1 MLIWFTIV
9 HCLDST
15 LWVQDYPWGMNF
27 FILDCVFLATYR
39 SRKNGVRNP
48 APESWILDFRILRF
62 GSRQVL
68 SFSFA
73 HQRQA
78 DRGLVDE
85 REFKDLPRI
94 STQDIDVQK
103 CGAIVSKSDN
113 WLLIPNCGNCE
124 RLWASKIGFSYS
136 ATSNFTLGDCNG
148 RFGLAVFRTAGL
160 HAGNFHVKVLYR
172 VILTYQPKGPE
183 ALNPI
188 SIS

>member
-1 MLIWFTIV
+1 
-9 HCLDST
+9 
-15 LWVQDYPWGMNF
+15 MNF

-39 SRKNGVRNP
+39 SRKNGVGNP

-85 REFKDLPRI
+85 REFKDRPRI
-94 STQDIDVQK
+94 LTPDIDVQK
-103 CGAIVSKSDN
+103 CGAIVSKSDD
-113 WLLIPNCGNCE
+113 WLLILNCHCGNCE

-136 ATSNFTLGDCNG
+136 ATSNFTFGDCDG
-148 RFGLAVFRTAGL
+148 RFWLAVFRTARTARRNLPCQGIVS
-160 HAGNFHVKVLYR
+160 GNSYLP
-172 VILTYQPKGPE
+172 TKGSRGTQS
-183 ALNPI
+183 NIYI
-188 SIS
+188 SLKFWQVWMDSP